1 MTDNKYEYSRI
12 GLKGLAS
19 KYISI
24 PSKVITDDELD
35 VKAVSILAFLKIH
48 CGLNDTVSFTIPD
61 MVRWCGGKP
70 DRGMNGTSEKYL
82 VALDKLADRG
92 YLTYLSEKSRSRYM
106 KCLFN
111 SDFYSKQCT
120 DGYSSVYLDE
130 IEKIMQYKKKN
141 TRDNRVTSTNI
152 FLVFAYLRHSIKRRP
167 NELKPEERTLDG
179 IKERKERI
187 PEAFDGYIND
197 IADSI
202 GISAKT
208 VSKVV
213 DILEEDLK
221 LIVTDRA
228 FRVRN
233 KDGEFRT
240 LPIIFA
246 NAYKRESSNLLLTE
260 KDYSRLEIEA
270 KARKIKNYKINKDKR
285 RAS

>member
-1 MTDNKYEYSRI
+1 MTDNRYEYSRI
-12 GLKGLAS
+12 PLEGLAS

-24 PSKVITDDELD
+24 PLSVITDNELD
-35 VKAVSILAFLKIH
+35 IRAVSVLAFLKIH
-48 CGLNDTVSFTIPD
+48 CGLNDVVSFIVPD
-61 MVRWCGGKP
+61 IVKWCGGKP
-70 DRGMNGTSEKYL
+70 DRGMNGTSERYL
-82 VALDKLADRG
+82 VALDKLADKG
-92 YLTYLSEKSRSRYM
+92 YLTYLNEKSRSRYM

-111 SDFYSKQCT
+111 ADYYCKECS

-130 IEKIMQYKKKN
+130 IEKIMQYKKKK
-141 TRDNRVTSTNI
+141 TKDSTVTNTNI
-152 FLVFAYLRHSIKRRP
+152 FLVFAYLRNAIRRRP
-167 NELKPEERTLDG
+167 NELKPEERTIDG

-187 PEAFDGYIND
+187 PEAYDGYIND
-197 IADSI
+197 IANEI
-202 GISAKT
+202 GLSPKT
-208 VSKVV
+208 VSKIV

-221 LIVTDRA
+221 LIATDRA

-246 NAYKRESSNLLLTE
+246 NAYKRESGNLLLTE

-270 KARKIKNYKINKDKR
+270 KAKKIKNYKINKDKR